1 MSVMAGHFGSRPD
14 TRINMMFS
22 IRFFGVCHVS
32 LTIGSY
38 ADEDAGRSEDFLR
51 APRCLV
57 GMVCNL
63 AKRILHVSGGGDW
76 DTWRDQS
83 PFIYQR
89 DTPNSQPGQTSNSS
103 PLERKL
109 KMTQADD
116 GEFVVQSED
125 VRAGW
130 YHDNTSQSSEV
141 GLKTR
146 KILRWNR

>member
-1 MSVMAGHFGSRPD
+1 MPKVGWFVPGAALLPLFLAGIMGIKLVKEKHSFSEPKMSVMAGHFGSRPD

-83 PFIYQR
+83 PSY
-89 DTPNSQPGQTSNSS
+89 TKGTHQTASLDKHRIRV
-103 PLERKL
+103 P
-109 KMTQADD
+109 
-116 GEFVVQSED
+116 
-125 VRAGW
+125 
-130 YHDNTSQSSEV
+130 
-141 GLKTR
+141 
-146 KILRWNR
+146 